1 MYFTDK
7 LLYHLLLMNTNKTLI
22 ISIAG
27 GSFLMVILGLI
38 IYNVSGNTGDGKGI
52 SQSNVEKRINA
63 NDNPYYDITYSD
75 FESAESKKEKKDIK
89 KYTQDF
95 SDLDNQSFPGMDG
108 GKTRKI
114 KKIRKIKK
122 TINKKRK
129 HKKTIHNKS
138 KI

>member
-1 MYFTDK
+1 
-7 LLYHLLLMNTNKTLI
+7 MNTNKTLI

-27 GSFLMVILGLI
+27 GSFVMVILGLI
-38 IYNVSGNTGDGKGI
+38 IYNVSGNTGDGKV
-52 SQSNVEKRINA
+52 SNTTQKKGYTLPS
-63 NDNPYYDITYSD
+63 DYDKD
-75 FESAESKKEKKDIK
+75 FDPDDLVHIAKEEKKIYNNYNNDE
-89 KYTQDF
+89 
-95 SDLDNQSFPGMDG
+95 MDEKDDMPIVG
-108 GKTRKI
+108 GKTRRI